1 MAILIEQD
9 LKALNDMLLCIEGSP
24 DKAEDIKRE
33 FLRNITKSEHDK
45 TVNIL
50 ATMLSK
56 IYDFDHNALKA
67 DMAKIIILDTEKV
80 PDENER
86 ADILQCIMSVVDY
99 FVKGDYSPL
108 LNYID
113 SLCWDEEDYDYAD
126 LPYT

>member
-9 LKALNDMLLCIEGSP
+9 LKALNDMLLRIESCP

-33 FLRNITKSEHDK
+33 FLQKITKSEHDK

-67 DMAKIIILDTEKV
+67 DMTKIIILGMEKL

-86 ADILQCIMSVVDY
+86 ADILQCIIRVVDY
-99 FVKGDYSPL
+99 FVKGDYSSL